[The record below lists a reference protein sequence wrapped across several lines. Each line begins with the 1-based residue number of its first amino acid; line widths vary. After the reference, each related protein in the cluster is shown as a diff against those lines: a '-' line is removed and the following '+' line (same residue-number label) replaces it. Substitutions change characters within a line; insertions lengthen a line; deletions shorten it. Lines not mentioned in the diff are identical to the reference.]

1 MSGGAMI
8 YRNISSELLEWVK
21 SDNPNLKARKVR
33 DAIELLTGARVIF
46 PVMHSSGNGVPL
58 NAESRQSVFKLYFLD
73 AGLMSNMTGIV
84 HSPFHS
90 KPGYHQLQ
98 LMEEGLSL
106 FLFLVLYEHE
116 YIDTHGQDQA
126 AR

>member
-1 MSGGAMI
+1 MI

-58 NAESRQSVFKLYFLD
+58 NAESRPSVFKLYFLD

-84 HSPFHS
+84 HISSEQVLNSEFVNSGRLAEQFIVPSIQSP
-90 KPGYHQLQ
+90 
-98 LMEEGLSL
+98 
-106 FLFLVLYEHE
+106 
-116 YIDTHGQDQA
+116 DTINFS
-126 AR
+126 